1 MAPTEDYLLGH
12 RAAEHDRLRLQAQAF
27 AAEAGWLLDQLGIAP
42 GWRAIDLGCG
52 PRGVLDLLAARVGP
66 RGTVV
71 GLDQD
76 EAAVGLARAFVA
88 EHRLANV
95 EVRQGDARETGLP
108 RASFDLAHARL
119 VLVNVPHPEGI
130 VAEMAALV
138 RPGGAVALEE
148 ADLVSLLC
156 DPPLAAWARLYGAYE
171 AYARDAGVDL
181 YLGRRLPAL
190 LRAAG
195 LVDVRVRPEVLEV
208 EVCPPGHPRR
218 LLFPHFVENVR
229 DRLVARGLL
238 SEEELTA
245 LLAAVR
251 AHLADPA
258 TLVVAPMLFQA
269 WGRTP
274 SA

>member
-12 RAAEHDRLRLQAQAF
+12 SAAELERLRRQTQHF
-27 AAEAGWLLDQLGIAP
+27 AVEARWLLDRLGIAP

-52 PRGVLDLLAARVGP
+52 PQGVLDLLAARVGP
-66 RGTVV
+66 RDAVV
-71 GLDQD
+71 GLEQD
-76 EAAVGLARAFVA
+76 EAVVGLARAFVA

-95 EVRQGDARETGLP
+95 EVLRGDARATGLP
-108 RASFDLAHARL
+108 RASFDLVHARL
-119 VLVNVPHPEGI
+119 LLVNVPHPEGF

-138 RPGGAVALEE
+138 RPCGAVALQE

-156 DPPLAAWARLYGAYE
+156 DPPLEAWARLFRAYE
-171 AYARDAGVDL
+171 AYARGAGVDL

-195 LVDVRVRPEVLEV
+195 LVDVQVRPLV
-208 EVCPPGHPRR
+208 EACPPGHPRR
-218 LLFPHFVENVR
+218 LLFPHFVENAR

-238 SEEELTA
+238 TDEELTA
-245 LLAAVR
+245 LLAAVGV
-251 AHLADPA
+251 HLADPA
-258 TLVVAPMLFQA
+258 TLVVAPMLLQA
-269 WGRTP
+269 WGRKP